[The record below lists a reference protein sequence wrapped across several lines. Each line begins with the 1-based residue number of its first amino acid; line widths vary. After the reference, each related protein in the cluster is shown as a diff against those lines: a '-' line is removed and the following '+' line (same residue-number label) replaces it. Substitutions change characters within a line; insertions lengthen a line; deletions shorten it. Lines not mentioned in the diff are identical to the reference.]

1 MGSAPNE
8 SRPTASLDAGAS
20 MDAWWWV
27 LAIYGVVFGIG
38 VIFYHSPLAMV
49 GGNELGWDRAFFAA
63 ANGVSLTGFQSF
75 ANPSHYQPGGRWMAF
90 ALVIAGTQLTL
101 IAGGLAS
108 VKILRLRYSANHV
121 VAAAI
126 TLQLLVLLAG
136 TVFLADPTRPLAG
149 VFNAAAAF
157 ANCGLTLGDVPS
169 AGSAEAQLL
178 LLPLAVIG
186 GLGLVVVLEVM
197 DWVRGKGSPGRHSRS
212 ALTLTAGAYLVSLT
226 LFMALRWIGSSGTAE
241 NWSTAWIHSSAAAI
255 DLRSAGI
262 PFSFPEL
269 FPTVAMQWAAMGL
282 MIVGACPGGTGGGIK
297 LTTLVEVFHG
307 ARRSLGDRNA
317 GRPFGFALVWMGAYA
332 AIAAVTCIS
341 LICLEPQLS
350 ADRLL
355 FLAISATSNVGLAQN
370 PVNLTGPG
378 LYVLSMAMLL
388 GRLTPLAI
396 LLRMSATDTRATLLV
411 A

>member
-1 MGSAPNE
+1 MSFKSPVNSPLEAAARGG
-8 SRPTASLDAGAS
+8 T
-20 MDAWWWV
+20 WWWV
-27 LAIYGVVFGIG
+27 LAAYGTLFGIG
-38 VIFYHSPLAMV
+38 VIFFHSPLAMV

-63 ANGVSLTGFQSF
+63 ANGLSLTGFQSF
-75 ANPSHYQPGGRWMAF
+75 ANPSHYQPAGRWMAL

-101 IAGGLAS
+101 IVGGLAS
-108 VKILRLRYSANHV
+108 AKILRLRYTANHV
-121 VAAAI
+121 VASTI

-157 ANCGLTLGDVPS
+157 ANCGLVLGDAPAV
-169 AGSAEAQLL
+169 GSAAAQLL

-186 GLGLVVVLEVM
+186 GLGVVVVLELL
-197 DWVRGKGSPGRHSRS
+197 DWARGQGTPGQHSRT
-212 ALTLTAGAYLVSLT
+212 ALTLTAAVYLLGLA
-226 LFMALRWIGSSGTAE
+226 LFMALRLMGPGSAMESGSAAWIG
-241 NWSTAWIHSSAAAI
+241 SSAAAI
-255 DLRSAGI
+255 DVRSAGI
-262 PFSFPEL
+262 PFSFADL
-269 FPTVAMQWAAMGL
+269 FPTAAMQWVAMGL

-297 LTTLVEVFHG
+297 LTTLAEVFHG
-307 ARRSLGDRNA
+307 ARRSLGDRAA
-317 GRPFGFALVWMGAYA
+317 GRPFGFALVWIGTYG
-332 AIAAVTCIS
+332 AIAAVTCIA

-378 LYVLSMAMLL
+378 LYVLSAAMLL
-388 GRLTPLAI
+388 GRLAPLAI
-396 LLRMSATDTRATLLV
+396 LLRMSATNTSATLLV